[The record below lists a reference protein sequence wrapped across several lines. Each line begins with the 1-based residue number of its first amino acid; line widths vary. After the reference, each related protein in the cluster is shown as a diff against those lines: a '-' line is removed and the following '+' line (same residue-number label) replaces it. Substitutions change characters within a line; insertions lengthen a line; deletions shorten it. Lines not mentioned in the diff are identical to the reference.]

1 VRQLRHLP
9 ALSTVV
15 RLQRERNQRF
25 GAGHLIDILSG
36 KQTPRIVEQGHN
48 SLSTF
53 GIGADLSD
61 TEWRG
66 VVRQL
71 LAQGLLA
78 VHGDGYGT
86 LVTTEASGGVLNGS
100 HKVLLRREPEKA
112 ARAAKKSSAPS
123 DLPAEATGLFEKLR
137 AWRAAA
143 AREQSVPAYIIFGDA
158 TLRGIA
164 LSRPES
170 IAELGGIS
178 GVGEKKL
185 DMYGEQLLEVVAS
198 S

>member
-1 VRQLRHLP
+1 
-9 ALSTVV
+9 V

-36 KQTPRIVEQGHN
+36 KQTPRIVEQKHN
-48 SLSTF
+48 TLSTF

-71 LAQGLLA
+71 LAQGFLA

-86 LVTTEASGGVLNGS
+86 LVLTESSGAVLDGS
-100 HKVLLRREPEKA
+100 RRVLLRREPEKA
-112 ARAAKKSSAPS
+112 LRSSKRSAAPT

-143 AREQSVPAYIIFGDA
+143 AREQAVPAYIIFGDA

-185 DMYGEQLLEVVAS
+185 DMYGEQLLEVVAAADS
-198 S
+198 